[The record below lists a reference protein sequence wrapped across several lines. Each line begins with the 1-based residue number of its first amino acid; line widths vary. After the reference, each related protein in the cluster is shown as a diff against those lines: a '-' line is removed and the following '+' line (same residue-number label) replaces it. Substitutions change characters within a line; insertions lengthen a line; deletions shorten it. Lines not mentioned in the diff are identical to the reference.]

1 MKKIVSIIGMVVL
14 ATLVM
19 MVTPTQAQTKQQ
31 KKDAKKETKRLT
43 KAGYLTMGLPL
54 HQQIEEY
61 YAKMSEKDEDGMPKY
76 LSETNMAVGNSFSAA
91 KMEAINIAKTRL
103 AGQIQTTVMAEAKI
117 SLGNSTLSSEDA
129 ASVTKALE
137 KSTQLIAQKLSK
149 VVIAQEY
156 YKILNNKNYEVHVV
170 LLYNTKNVKDM
181 LIQDA
186 KAELEKELK
195 DFKPEHEKLLEEA
208 VKCGVKQ

>member
-1 MKKIVSIIGMVVL
+1 MKKLVSIIGMVVL

-31 KKDAKKETKRLT
+31 KKDAKKETQRLT

-195 DFKPEHEKLLEEA
+195 DFKPEHEKVLEEA
-208 VKCGVKQ
+208 VKSGVKQ

>member
-1 MKKIVSIIGMVVL
+1 MKKLVSIIGMVVL

-195 DFKPEHEKLLEEA
+195 DFKPEHEKVLEEA

>member
-195 DFKPEHEKLLEEA
+195 DFKPEHEKVLEEA
-208 VKCGVKQ
+208 VKSGVKQ

>member
-1 MKKIVSIIGMVVL
+1 MKKLVSIIGVVVL

>member
-1 MKKIVSIIGMVVL
+1 MKKLVSIIGMVVL

-208 VKCGVKQ
+208 VKCG

>member
-1 MKKIVSIIGMVVL
+1 MKKLVSIIGMVVL

>member
-1 MKKIVSIIGMVVL
+1 
-14 ATLVM
+14 
-19 MVTPTQAQTKQQ
+19 
-31 KKDAKKETKRLT
+31 
-43 KAGYLTMGLPL
+43 MGLPL

>member
-1 MKKIVSIIGMVVL
+1 
-14 ATLVM
+14 
-19 MVTPTQAQTKQQ
+19 
-31 KKDAKKETKRLT
+31 
-43 KAGYLTMGLPL
+43 
-54 HQQIEEY
+54 
-61 YAKMSEKDEDGMPKY
+61 
-76 LSETNMAVGNSFSAA
+76 
-91 KMEAINIAKTRL
+91 MEAINIAKTRL

>member
-1 MKKIVSIIGMVVL
+1 MKKLVSIIGMVVL

-195 DFKPEHEKLLEEA
+195 DFKPEHEKVLEEA
-208 VKCGVKQ
+208 VKSGVKQ

>member
-1 MKKIVSIIGMVVL
+1 MKKLVSIIGMVVL

-76 LSETNMAVGNSFSAA
+76 LSETNMAIGNSFSAA

>member
-1 MKKIVSIIGMVVL
+1 MKKLVSIIGMVVL

-61 YAKMSEKDEDGMPKY
+61 YAKMSEKVEDGMPKY

-170 LLYNTKNVKDM
+170 LLYTTKNVKDM